1 MSVGACERESVGEG
15 VGLRTWRLA
24 KRQKFAES
32 ALEFDFWG
40 WRLEFGVR
48 AREKSDEQ
56 NQKSSDRLCCGRE
69 CADRRVQQREF
80 RKRERFGC
88 AVGRMKQ
95 RGHIFFKADPKQVQQ
110 FVEEFYGR
118 GAKQVLVGDIEV
130 HDGTEYGEALLV
142 VLPKD
147 AKTRAK
153 LFEVNT
159 RAEAAF
165 ENDDV
170 PDKGQKYLYFAL
182 D

>member
-1 MSVGACERESVGEG
+1 MWGAGARESQMNRIRKAVT
-15 VGLRTWRLA
+15 VYA
-24 KRQKFAES
+24 VAAS
-32 ALEFDFWG
+32 ALMAGCSNENSGSASDLDAQSEDSLIAKIDKHG
-40 WRLEFGVR
+40 EEIVASTAKAE
-48 AREKSDEQ
+48 AREWM
-56 NQKSSDRLCCGRE
+56 
-69 CADRRVQQREF
+69 
-80 RKRERFGC
+80 KRP
-88 AVGRMKQ
+88 
-95 RGHIFFKADPKQVQQ
+95 GHVFFKADPKQVRQ

-147 AKTRAK
+147 SRTRAK

-165 ENDDV
+165 QNDDV